1 MKRLGIASLLLGLLV
16 AGCGGNSSS
25 SGNSNNVSG
34 NWTAGLSDS
43 NGTPVFAFTTS
54 LIQNSGSVVSV
65 TNLNF
70 TTATPCFASGGSET
84 GSFILSGNFN
94 GNATGAFQLG
104 IQSGTPSGNML
115 VLQGTV
121 KNNTI
126 SGTWTLTGVTAGC
139 SGAGNFTMTKM

>member
-1 MKRLGIASLLLGLLV
+1 MKYLGIAALVLGLAL
-16 AGCGGNSSS
+16 AGCGGGNSS
-25 SGNSNNVSG
+25 NSTNISG
-34 NWTAGLSDS
+34 NWTAALSDS
-43 NGTPVFAFTTS
+43 NGAPVFAFTTS
-54 LIQNSGSVVSV
+54 LTQNSGTVVSV

-94 GNATGAFQLG
+94 GNVTGAFQLG
-104 IQSGTPSGNML
+104 IQSGTPSGNTL

-139 SGAGNFTMTKM
+139 SGSGNFTMNKM